1 MLTLELIVTNS
12 HSRRSVI
19 NVLNGP
25 TDVHSRLRVRFVRG
39 WRPTIHGLT
48 NTSKPRFS
56 RPLGGDP
63 LRTIDPPA
71 PGKGI
76 SLTGMVLNNKV
87 IEETGEKEQL
97 TLKKKPAWL
106 RAKVP
111 GGAEYL
117 RLKSVLKEHRVFT
130 VCEEAN
136 CPNLGECWSRGVAT
150 IMILGDTCT
159 RACGFCNVKTGR
171 PPTLDKDEPRRVAE
185 SMRLMWEHAK
195 LKHIVITSVNR
206 DELADGGAA
215 IWAETIIRTRE
226 ACPGLSIEVLIPD
239 FEGNWGALQM
249 VIDAKPHIIN
259 HNLETVRRMYPAVR
273 PSAKFDRS
281 LELLRRC
288 KEQGVVA
295 KTGIM
300 VGIGERDEE
309 VLALMEDV
317 QKVTRSGGKSE
328 RANERTSERGEKEL
342 GTDSASPS
350 SLGRSF
356 ARSLLSPDSCD
367 ILTIGQYLQPTRQHL
382 PIDRW
387 VTPEQFAVFQAEGL
401 ARGFKV
407 VESGPLVR
415 SSYHADHQADVL
427 TEIVR

>member
-1 MLTLELIVTNS
+1 MSTPNERTLAR
-12 HSRRSVI
+12 H
-19 NVLNGP
+19 P
-25 TDVHSRLRVRFVRG
+25 
-39 WRPTIHGLT
+39 
-48 NTSKPRFS
+48 

-63 LRTIDPPA
+63 LRNMDPP
-71 PGKGI
+71 KV
-76 SLTGMVLNNKV
+76 SLSGLVLNNKQ
-87 IEETGEKEQL
+87 IEASGEKEQL
-97 TLKKKPAWL
+97 SLKKKPEWL

-111 GGAEYL
+111 GGPEVARL
-117 RLKSVLKEHRVFT
+117 RSVLKEHNLFT

-136 CPNLGECWSRGVAT
+136 CPNMGECWSRGVAT

-171 PPTLDKDEPRRVAE
+171 PPVLDKDEPRRVAE

-206 DELADGGAA
+206 DELADGGAG
-215 IWAETIIRTRE
+215 IWAETIVRTRE

-249 VIDAKPHIIN
+249 VIDARPHIIN

-309 VLALMEDV
+309 VLALMDDV
-317 QKVTRSGGKSE
+317 QKATRVERHEGTKARSGEST
-328 RANERTSERGEKEL
+328 AHAPSAF
-342 GTDSASPS
+342 DSA
-350 SLGRSF
+350 
-356 ARSLLSPDSCD
+356 D
-367 ILTIGQYLQPTRQHL
+367 ILTIGQYLQPTRNHL

-387 VTPEQFAVFQAEGL
+387 VTPDQFKVFQDEGI

-415 SSYHADHQADVL
+415 SSYHADHQADSLTGVL
-427 TEIVR
+427 DEREQHNRDQMKKLLGGQ